1 MNSSFFAAFK
11 PRWVVVAV
19 AAGGLLLLA
28 GCTVWRLGEA
38 RDLAR
43 ASEPFTQ
50 SPANPRLHM
59 LVVGDSTGVGTG
71 ASSPTNSVAGLLGTA
86 YPRLA
91 IQNLARDGARFEAVP
106 GQIRAAAAPASG
118 FDVILVSAGGNDVIR
133 GSDADEMT
141 AALDA
146 SFSAARQRLA
156 EGGLLLVQPAGNVGN
171 SPFFPLPLSGLMN
184 DRAEVMHQAVRSAA
198 ARHDAVLIDMAR
210 EKENDPFV
218 QNKALNAS
226 DGLHPSD
233 AGYRVWRDELLA
245 QSGLKSKLAPA
256 Q

>member
-1 MNSSFFAAFK
+1 
-11 PRWVVVAV
+11 
-19 AAGGLLLLA
+19 
-28 GCTVWRLGEA
+28 
-38 RDLAR
+38 
-43 ASEPFTQ
+43 
-50 SPANPRLHM
+50 
-59 LVVGDSTGVGTG
+59 
-71 ASSPTNSVAGLLGTA
+71 
-86 YPRLA
+86 LA
-91 IQNLARDGARFEAVP
+91 IQNLARDGARFEALP

-141 AALDA
+141 AALDD

-171 SPFFPLPLSGLMN
+171 SPFFPLPFSGLMN
-184 DRAEVMHQAVRSAA
+184 ERAEVMHQAVHSAA